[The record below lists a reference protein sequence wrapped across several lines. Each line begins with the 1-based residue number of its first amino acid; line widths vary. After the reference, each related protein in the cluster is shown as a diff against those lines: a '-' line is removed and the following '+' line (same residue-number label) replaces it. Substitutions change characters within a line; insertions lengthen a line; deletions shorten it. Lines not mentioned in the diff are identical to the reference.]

1 LADRWAKYY
10 GQEEMKSLVH
20 ASLQVPPTTLR
31 AGDGE
36 VGREAIQKQLTED
49 GIATRVGKCSRHALV
64 VETGNIQ
71 ASRIWRDGRAVIQ
84 DEASQLVASL
94 ISPRSGDRILD
105 LCAAPG
111 IKTGQLAMALGS
123 GLVVGCDL
131 SARRLRTM
139 QSLFPR
145 TIPTGVRVLPVRL
158 DAAKPSC
165 FGIEFDRILVDAPCS
180 GTGTLARNPEIKWR
194 LQPKDLARLA
204 ELQAKILSSA
214 LKALAPGGRLVYA
227 TCSLEMEENEQVIEA
242 VLRLNDKVQLLP
254 PSTLALEFPSLASLF
269 DSRGFFHTRPDLHG
283 MDGFFAA
290 VIQRFPL

>member
-1 LADRWAKYY
+1 
-10 GQEEMKSLVH
+10 
-20 ASLQVPPTTLR
+20 
-31 AGDGE
+31 
-36 VGREAIQKQLTED
+36 
-49 GIATRVGKCSRHALV
+49 
-64 VETGNIQ
+64 
-71 ASRIWRDGRAVIQ
+71 
-84 DEASQLVASL
+84 
-94 ISPRSGDRILD
+94 
-105 LCAAPG
+105 
-111 IKTGQLAMALGS
+111 
-123 GLVVGCDL
+123 
-131 SARRLRTM
+131 
-139 QSLFPR
+139 
-145 TIPTGVRVLPVRL
+145 L